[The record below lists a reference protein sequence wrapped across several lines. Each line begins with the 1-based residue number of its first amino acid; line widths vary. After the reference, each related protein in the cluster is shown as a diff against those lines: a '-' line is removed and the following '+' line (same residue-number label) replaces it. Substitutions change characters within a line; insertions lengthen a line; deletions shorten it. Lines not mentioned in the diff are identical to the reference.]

1 MIDEKT
7 KESLSDDEILWL
19 ARIITGEERKI
30 RNIKANN
37 GHPLRE
43 PETNPREQ
51 QYRPIVEWIRKELK
65 LRPKRLWCISQFEL
79 GVDYERVVSA
89 SGIDKPKESFGA
101 NYSPR
106 AFVRLAGYDAEI
118 RSLLEP
124 VGISYLWD
132 LIHEFGHV
140 LIGSPE
146 NEESIQCFGARCTVK
161 RERNAWK
168 KGWAEVK
175 GTFGDHLT
183 ERDYESYKDHRNTC
197 LRSYWLK
204 KVKQCGEKGLKLNC
218 PE

>member
-1 MIDEKT
+1 MIDEGT
-7 KESLSDDEILWL
+7 RESLSDDEILWL
-19 ARIITGEERKI
+19 AGIITGERQI
-30 RNIKANN
+30 RITKANN
-37 GHPLRE
+37 GRPLRE
-43 PETNPREQ
+43 PETNSQEQ
-51 QYRPIVEWIRKELK
+51 KYRPIVEWIRQDLK
-65 LRPKRLWCISQFEL
+65 IRPKPMWTIRYFEL
-79 GVDYERVVSA
+79 VVDLKRVVSA

-106 AFVRLAGYDAEI
+106 AFVRLAGYDAKI
-118 RSLLEP
+118 GSLLEP

-175 GTFGDHLT
+175 GTFGDQLT
-183 ERDYESYKDHRNTC
+183 DGDYESYKDHRNTC
-197 LRSYWLK
+197 LKTYWLK
-204 KVKQCGEKGLKLNC
+204 KVKECGGKGLKLNC